1 MTRRVTA
8 SAVRFPNIQ
17 TKTTLWISDITS
29 TLITYQYYN
38 KKPYRSYMSAT
49 DFIFH
54 CAAEPTTPT
63 FTKGQP
69 TKERTGL
76 ARLSVHTHGLRCD
89 TADKYQMSDTLQNKT
104 RKMRASFVFTTTETL
119 RRRTYIDVTT
129 GKEQTT
135 WFTRERSLPQVT
147 SSNITAEQGP

>member
-1 MTRRVTA
+1 
-8 SAVRFPNIQ
+8 
-17 TKTTLWISDITS
+17 
-29 TLITYQYYN
+29 
-38 KKPYRSYMSAT
+38 MSAT

-76 ARLSVHTHGLRCD
+76 ARLSVHTRTHTHTLTHGLRCD
-89 TADKYQMSDTLQNKT
+89 TADK
-104 RKMRASFVFTTTETL
+104 MRASFVFTMPETL